1 MVKFPSLEKLRLS
14 DRLWNTLDHVIVG
27 EGSPVAMHDGKVK
40 SFPSMTYI
48 GRWDNGL
55 ILGVAIEELEVKTE
69 RIISKL
75 YGIKKIA
82 AKKPR

>member
-55 ILGVAIEELEVKTE
+55 IRGVAIGELEVQ
-69 RIISKL
+69 R
-75 YGIKKIA
+75 Y
-82 AKKPR
+82 